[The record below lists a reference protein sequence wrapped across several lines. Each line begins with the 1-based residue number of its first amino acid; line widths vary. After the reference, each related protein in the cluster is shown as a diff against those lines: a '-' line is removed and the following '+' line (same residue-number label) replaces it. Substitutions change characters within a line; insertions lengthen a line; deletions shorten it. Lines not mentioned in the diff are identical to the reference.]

1 MKDESLYRP
10 VRKHIYRLSLRWT
23 GREDMGGGG
32 PVVNQKPVWKT
43 TLMSLPHAVNRLLPF
58 SWSLFSASVSWFLL
72 FFSPLFVHM
81 HHFRCAFMSHRGT
94 LVSRLQFCG
103 SWMYNTVSVCLCLCL
118 SVSVWLCWSLCL
130 FSAHSVIV
138 HQHNNGKTKKCQRT
152 MNKALEICASDLI
165 KSLRFS
171 DLTWLLTFFSFCT
184 SGQVERSWE

>member
-23 GREDMGGGG
+23 GREVMGGGG

-58 SWSLFSASVSWFLL
+58 SRSLFQPRSPDFFYFFLHSL
-72 FFSPLFVHM
+72 FTCIISDVLL
-81 HHFRCAFMSHRGT
+81 RAIGGR
-94 LVSRLQFCG
+94 
-103 SWMYNTVSVCLCLCL
+103 LCLGYNFVGVECTILSL
-118 SVSVWLCWSLCL
+118 SVSVWFCWSPCL
-130 FSAHSVIV
+130 YSAHSVIV

-165 KSLRFS
+165 KSLRFY
-171 DLTWLLTFFSFCT
+171 DLIWLLTFFSFCT
-184 SGQVERSWE
+184 SGQVKRNWE

>member
-58 SWSLFSASVSWFLL
+58 SRSLFQPRSPDFYFFLHCL
-72 FFSPLFVHM
+72 FTCIISDVLL
-81 HHFRCAFMSHRGT
+81 RAIGGR
-94 LVSRLQFCG
+94 
-103 SWMYNTVSVCLCLCL
+103 LCLGYNFVGVECTILSL

-171 DLTWLLTFFSFCT
+171 DLIWLLTFFSFCT
-184 SGQVERSWE
+184 SGKVKRNWE